1 MFRKLTKSILV
12 ILVFAGGL
20 MAQPFAPS
28 STTPPEP
35 GGDPGKDTPI
45 PLDGGILYL
54 LAAGG
59 AYGMKKIVDH
69 KRKKKDE

>member
-1 MFRKLTKSILV
+1 MVKKFIVIVVGLLLNLTVL
-12 ILVFAGGL
+12 F
-20 MAQPFAPS
+20 AQPDD
-28 STTPPEP
+28 PPEP
-35 GGDPGKDTPI
+35 GSPPGEGEPI

-69 KRKKKDE
+69 KRKKKNE

>member
-1 MFRKLTKSILV
+1 MVKKFIVIVVGLLLNLTVMF
-12 ILVFAGGL
+12 
-20 MAQPFAPS
+20 AQP
-28 STTPPEP
+28 
-35 GGDPGKDTPI
+35 DPGPPVGEDEPI

-69 KRKKKDE
+69 KRKKKNE